1 MNIIKFFIFLMITT
15 VVQSVASFRIRR
27 ASNEVR
33 HSRKSSSTRHRISY
47 HMRNNYLKMIKPLYF
62 SDNLFY

>member
-1 MNIIKFFIFLMITT
+1 MNMIKFFIFLLITEVT
-15 VVQSVASFRIRR
+15 SFRVRR
-27 ASNEVR
+27 ASEIR
-33 HSRKSSSTRHRISY
+33 SSRKSATRHRLSY